1 MRVEGIY
8 LKRGYELGS
17 LVFVPATPLIGAEV
31 EGLDLR
37 AELAPEA
44 RESLAEALRRHKV
57 LFFRGQDLSSAE
69 LVAFGKRLGPLLSY
83 GLTGGGVHPVH
94 PELKVFEY
102 DEGRRGREAFWH
114 FDVLPDRRP
123 ARASV
128 LLARLVPE
136 VGGDTLF
143 CDLEAVYRSLPEADK
158 MRLGEAVGVYDFAF
172 NRQLARFRGK
182 SEAEVMAI
190 NPEIPLEEI
199 PLVLTGPAD
208 GRKVLFVNPSF
219 LIGIQGMSPEE
230 SRSILDDLRVRIS
243 QPEFQCRFRWQTGDV
258 AYWDNRSCLH
268 YATNNYWPERRIME
282 RLTLVDPH

>member
-8 LKRGYELGS
+8 LKRTYELGS
-17 LVFVPATPLIGAEV
+17 LVLVPSTPLIGAEV
-31 EGLDLR
+31 QGLDLR
-37 AELAPEA
+37 TELAPET
-44 RESLAEALRRHKV
+44 RESLEEALRRHKV
-57 LFFRGQDLSSAE
+57 LFFRGQELSSSE
-69 LVAFGKRLGPLLSY
+69 LVAFGRRLGPLLSY
-83 GLTGGGVHPVH
+83 GLTGGDIHPGH

-102 DEGRRGREAFWH
+102 DETRRGREAFWH

-123 ARASV
+123 AKASI
-128 LLARLVPE
+128 LRARLVPE

-158 MRLGEAVGVYDFAF
+158 TRLGETAGIYDFVF

-190 NPEIPLEEI
+190 SPEIPLEEF
-199 PLVLTGPAD
+199 PLVLTDPAD

-219 LIGIQGMSPEE
+219 LIGIQGMTSEE
-230 SRSILDDLRVRIS
+230 SRAVLDDLRTRIN
-243 QPEFQCRFRWQTGDV
+243 QPEFQCRHRWQPGDV

-282 RLTLVDPH
+282 RLSLVGVS